1 MNNPLQEPVPEGT
14 LQRVRAVT
22 VDLAYGASEGFWAPE
37 YSISRSSSGETW
49 FIHDSGSSTN
59 DWQRKW
65 GESLPPANLLVSFG
79 YSEIIR
85 SGQFDDTYLLTEKAF
100 SLLEQPIP
108 TSIFISYR
116 RQESSAFALLVL
128 ARLKALGLEPF
139 LDVNIEPGDEWHPEL
154 EAEVNRRENFICLVG
169 PKTLESEYVRREIT
183 WALAANAR
191 IIPIWHNGFDGTKVA
206 DIRKHYPGLGPF
218 LDMQAIK
225 VEREDTDAYQSVI
238 TRLLNR
244 FGVTP

>member
-1 MNNPLQEPVPEGT
+1 MNNPLQEPAPEGT

-22 VDLAYGASEGFWAPE
+22 VDLAYGASEGLWAPE

-49 FIHDSGSSTN
+49 FIHDSGGSTN
-59 DWQRKW
+59 DWQQKW

-100 SLLEQPIP
+100 SLLEQPVP

-116 RQESSAFALLVL
+116 RQESSAFALLIL
-128 ARLKALGLEPF
+128 ARFKALGLEPF
-139 LDVNIEPGDEWHPEL
+139 LDINIEPGDEWHAQL
-154 EAEVNRRENFICLVG
+154 EAEVSSRESFICLIG
-169 PKTLESEYVRREIT
+169 PTTLESKYVRREIA

-191 IIPIWHNGFDGTKVA
+191 IIPIWHNGFDGTQVA
-206 DIRKHYPGLGPF
+206 EIQKIYPELGPF
-218 LDMQAIK
+218 LDKQAIP
-225 VEREDTDAYQSVI
+225 VEQENPVAYEGAIIQ
-238 TRLLNR
+238 LLNR